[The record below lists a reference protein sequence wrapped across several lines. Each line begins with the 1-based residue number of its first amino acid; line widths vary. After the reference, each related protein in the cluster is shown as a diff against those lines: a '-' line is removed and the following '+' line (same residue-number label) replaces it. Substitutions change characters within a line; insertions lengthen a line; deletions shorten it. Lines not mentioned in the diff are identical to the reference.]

1 MKETETKVVLITDG
15 VKGIGLGL
23 AARLLSRGMKV
34 YITSN
39 SKARCDRYF
48 LLFIIIFRAIHK
60 LKAIFPD
67 AQVAYIVID
76 LSNPISVMNGAQE
89 YQKHEQKL
97 DYLFLNNNF
106 MPIAKS
112 STLTTFF
119 RMFLESFKTYSIQ
132 RLLLTGRSTNNDQTI
147 FPQQEG
153 LKTSQGYGLLISE
166 HVMGHFILLQELNVN
181 LLLSKSQGMIIW
193 TGSLM
198 ACKNSFSFNDIQ
210 CLETDDPFGAT
221 QYMIDLVNIAINE
234 HFYSNGIKSIV
245 CCPGLVLTRQSPL
258 MFRMSEIWLLILAFF
273 VPTVRVFGSRGAAI
287 HCELIDMLPNGLDYR
302 KKYMMKYDEI
312 DTSDSFENEI
322 DPKDGDRLYQVYFL
336 SFIISLVFITDVY
349 DCISIVSSQIH

>member
-1 MKETETKVVLITDG
+1 
-15 VKGIGLGL
+15 
-23 AARLLSRGMKV
+23 
-34 YITSN
+34 
-39 SKARCDRYF
+39 
-48 LLFIIIFRAIHK
+48 
-60 LKAIFPD
+60 
-67 AQVAYIVID
+67 
-76 LSNPISVMNGAQE
+76 MNGAQE
-89 YQKHEQKL
+89 YQKQEQKL

-132 RLLLTGRSTNNDQTI
+132 RLLLSGRSSSDDKTI

-153 LKTSQGYGLLISE
+153 LKTSQGYGLLFSE
-166 HVMGHFILLQELNVN
+166 HVFGHFILLQELNVN

-198 ACKNSFSFNDIQ
+198 SCKNSFSFNDIQ

-221 QYMIDLVNIAINE
+221 QYMIDILNIAINE

-258 MFRMSEIWLLILAFF
+258 MFRMCEMGLLLLAFF

-287 HCELIDMLPNGLDYR
+287 HCELINMLPNGLDYR

-312 DTSDSFENEI
+312 DTSDSFENEM
-322 DPKDGDRLYQVYFL
+322 DPKDGDRLYQVLYYYLYCFIFYI
-336 SFIISLVFITDVY
+336 SFSIYCRCILLYINYIIINQSTI
-349 DCISIVSSQIH
+349 